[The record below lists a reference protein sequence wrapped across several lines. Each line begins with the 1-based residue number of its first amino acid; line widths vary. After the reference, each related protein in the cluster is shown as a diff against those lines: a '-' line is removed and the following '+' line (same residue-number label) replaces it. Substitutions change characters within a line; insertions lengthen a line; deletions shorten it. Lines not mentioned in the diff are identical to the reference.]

1 MGRSGSTV
9 ILAVSFF
16 GTPSAIRAV
25 SFFGSDRV
33 SGNEAVANP
42 GEAPTNL
49 GPGGGSGAC
58 VDGGRGTGGRAGR
71 WIRAV
76 SRDSAPGGCGFGGN
90 AMRTVSFLG
99 SVESAM
105 KRGNR
110 SENRLLKNRAL
121 VTR

>member
-1 MGRSGSTV
+1 V
-9 ILAVSFF
+9 ILAVSFL
-16 GTPSAIRAV
+16 GTPTAIRAV

-42 GEAPTNL
+42 GEAPTDL

-76 SRDSAPGGCGFGGN
+76 SRDSAPSGCGFGGN
-90 AMRTVSFLG
+90 AMRTVSFFG

-105 KRGNR
+105 NRGNR
-110 SENRLLKNRAL
+110 SQNRLIKNRAL